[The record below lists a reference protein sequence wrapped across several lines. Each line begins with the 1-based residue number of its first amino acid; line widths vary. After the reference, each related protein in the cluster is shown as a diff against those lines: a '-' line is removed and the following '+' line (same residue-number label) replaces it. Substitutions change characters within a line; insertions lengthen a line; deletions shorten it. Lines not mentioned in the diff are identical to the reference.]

1 MNKLENNYLNFSAL
15 DIAPGQKYIS
25 LRTSPSQ
32 GEDPLTW
39 QQFDYNFELL
49 RYTIN
54 EVIDEFAVVRS
65 EFTYDEEIASLQS
78 QIETLTSDLNT
89 TLGDYVLTTTLNTT
103 LQNYVETVDLQNYVE
118 TTDLQSYALKTDIID
133 SYTKTESDEK
143 YAEIGASYTKAESD
157 NNFLSSTAS
166 LSIDYLSDVDTSST
180 GHVPVDGQALIWDE
194 EMGHWMP
201 GTVSTAG
208 SGNFVLG
215 DQIYYVANMPLGR
228 FEIQKGNSHPYY
240 RDTAPVWSS
249 GTTYNEGDVVKVLDT
264 RSTIS
269 GEHYLYYKALSTTTT
284 QPPSSSWT
292 WITTSYIPF
301 YGTAG
306 WPWNFVGTKAA
317 TVVQV
322 HHDTDIDNF
331 TMEPGAVFDFEVSG
345 GGYVDT
351 SVYDFSGSIH
361 WGVQSSTRKYDN
373 GSAQCFTAV
382 GGLHEIAPG
391 GYNEVGLF
399 QGEAANLGSAY
410 GTMSGVEVR
419 LKDTDKDGYG
429 NKTVSFDTKMN
440 SVIGRIMREHNG
452 ERDVNCFVASSEGT
466 VPVDT
471 MLTAYT
477 SPETGG
483 GLGGGVFKEGVDISN
498 ANLTTGGAVI
508 IHEGDQIKG
517 SDDNG
522 TRYSVMRMG
531 TDKSNPCE
539 VWVNNSW
546 KKVEVG
552 PVDSGGSGYRALRV
566 LN

>member
-1 MNKLENNYLNFSAL
+1 MTTKLTSNYSGYSAN
-15 DIAPGQKYIS
+15 DIPTNQKYIT
-25 LRTSPSQ
+25 LRTAQ
-32 GEDPLTW
+32 DDPMSW
-39 QQFDYNFELL
+39 AEFDNNFELL
-49 RYTIN
+49 RYTVNSLVDDI
-54 EVIDEFAVVRS
+54 AVVR
-65 EFTYDEEIASLQS
+65 EDVDYGAEIAVINETIQS
-78 QIETLTSDLNT
+78 NYT
-89 TLGDYVLTTTLNTT
+89 TLDTKFNDYLTIASADTT
-103 LQNYVETVDLQNYVE
+103 Y
-118 TTDLQSYALKTDIID
+118 LKKSDEID
-133 SYTKTESDEK
+133 AYTKTEVDTNFAAK
-143 YAEIGASYTKAESD
+143 NDLNDYALASSLDDFALASTINDVVFSAALDDYYTKEESD
-157 NNFLSSTAS
+157 ALYAP
-166 LSIDYLSDVDTSST
+166 IGST
-180 GHVPVDGQALIWDE
+180 G
-194 EMGHWMP
+194 
-201 GTVSTAG
+201 SG

-215 DQIYYVANMPLGR
+215 DQIHYVTDMPLGR
-228 FEIQKGNSHPYY
+228 FEVQKGSSHPYY
-240 RDTAPVWSS
+240 RATAPEWSS
-249 GTTYNEGDVVKVLDT
+249 GSSYSLGDVVKVLDT
-264 RSTIS
+264 RSSIS
-269 GEHYLYYKALSTTTT
+269 GTHYLYYKAEVDN
-284 QPPSSSWT
+284 PSSQPGTDSQWK
-292 WITTSYIPF
+292 WCTTSYIPF
-301 YGTAG
+301 YGEGG

-322 HHDTDIDNF
+322 HHDTDIANF
-331 TMEPGAVFDFEVSG
+331 TMEPGAVYDFEVSG

-351 SVYDFSGSIH
+351 SVYDYSGSIH

-382 GGLHEIAPG
+382 AGLHEIAPN

-452 ERDVNCFVASSEGT
+452 TRDVNCFVASSEGT
-466 VPVDT
+466 VPVDS
-471 MLTAYT
+471 MITAYT
-477 SPETGG
+477 SPQTGG

-531 TDKSNPCE
+531 TDKNNPCE
-539 VWVNNSW
+539 VWVNNGW